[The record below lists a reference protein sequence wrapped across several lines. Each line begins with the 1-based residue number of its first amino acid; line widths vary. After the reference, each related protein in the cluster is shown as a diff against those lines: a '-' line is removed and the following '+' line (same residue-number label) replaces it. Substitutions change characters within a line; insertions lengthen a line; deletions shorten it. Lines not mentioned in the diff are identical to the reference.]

1 MSSAA
6 QALRE
11 KQALIKAGYRS
22 DPSSAFVTLKS
33 TGSLDSS
40 SITCK
45 LSTGAAV
52 KEASRT
58 AGLHPKA
65 GGDDPN
71 ISGELCSG
79 DMLLDA
85 LVACAGVTLK
95 AVATALGIPI
105 ESGTVT
111 AEGDLDFRGTMGVDK
126 TAPVGITGIR
136 MGFDVVFGERGDK
149 GHVTEDEVEALGKLT
164 ERYCVVLQT
173 LVNKPEISVRV
184 VGKGGGKEDEGVERE
199 LSWEHKA

>member
-1 MSSAA
+1 MSAA

-11 KQALIKAGYRS
+11 KQAPIKDGYRK
-22 DPSSAFVTLKS
+22 DPSSAVVTLKS
-33 TGSLDSS
+33 TGSLDDS
-40 SITCK
+40 SISCK

-52 KEASRT
+52 KEASRV

-65 GGDDPN
+65 GGDDPA

-85 LVACAGVTLK
+85 LVACSGVTLK

-105 ESGTVT
+105 ASGTIH
-111 AEGDLDFRGTMGVDK
+111 AEGDLDFKGTMGVDRN
-126 TAPVGITGIR
+126 APVGITGIR
-136 MGFDVVFGERGDK
+136 LEFQVKFGERDDGRE
-149 GHVTEDEVEALGKLT
+149 VTEQEIETLGKLT

-173 LVNKPEISVRV
+173 LVHKPEINVRL
-184 VGKGGGKEDEGVERE
+184 VGSSEKPEGDGVSRE
-199 LSWEHKA
+199 LTHKTIL

>member
-1 MSSAA
+1 MSLTA

-11 KQALIKAGYRS
+11 KQAPIKDGYRK
-22 DPSSAFVTLKS
+22 DPSSAVVTLKS
-33 TGSLDSS
+33 TGSLDDS

-52 KEASRT
+52 KEASRI

-65 GGDDPN
+65 GGDDPTV
-71 ISGELCSG
+71 SGELCSG

-85 LVACAGVTLK
+85 LVACSGVTLK

-105 ESGTVT
+105 VSGSVS

-126 TAPVGITGIR
+126 TAPVGMTGIR
-136 MGFDVVFGERGDK
+136 LEFQVKFGEREDGRQ
-149 GHVTEDEVEALGKLT
+149 VTEEEVERLGKLT

-173 LVNKPEISVRV
+173 LVHKPQIAVRLAGSAEKQEDGIEKEIMHGSI
-184 VGKGGGKEDEGVERE
+184 
-199 LSWEHKA
+199 L